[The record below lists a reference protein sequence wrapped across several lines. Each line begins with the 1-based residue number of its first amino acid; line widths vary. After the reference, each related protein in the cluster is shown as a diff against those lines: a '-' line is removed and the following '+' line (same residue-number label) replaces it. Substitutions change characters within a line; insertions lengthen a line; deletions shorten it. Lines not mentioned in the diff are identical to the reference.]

1 MKRLTLS
8 QQMNQAS
15 YIDAD
20 PKLSAIKYNQMTIF
34 LNTFTLSTLEALL
47 PNWAFLALLLKTHSR
62 CL

>member
-1 MKRLTLS
+1 MERLTLS

-15 YIDAD
+15 YSDAD

-47 PNWAFLALLLKTHSR
+47 PTWAFLAWLL
-62 CL
+62 